1 MNKSDDLLIERLRE
15 GDRGAFDLVYERHA
29 VRIHGFLLRMVRD
42 AAVADDLAQ
51 DTWMSFARAAGT
63 LREGSDLAAFLFTIA
78 RNEARSYRRW
88 SLLDLLR
95 LAVPERE
102 DVCDHTATLDLRL
115 DALRTS
121 ERLELALAELPPL
134 YREPLLL
141 LFAEGFEQPQV
152 AEILGLSS
160 AALRK
165 RLSRARGLLAEA
177 LERQARLPASTRRT
191 AS

>member
-1 MNKSDDLLIERLRE
+1 MSPGDDALIERLQD
-15 GDRGAFDLVYERHA
+15 GDRAAFDLIYERYA

-42 AAVADDLAQ
+42 TSAADDLAQ
-51 DTWMSFARAAGT
+51 DTWMTFARVAGT
-63 LREGSDLAAFLFTIA
+63 LREGSDLAAFLFTVA

-102 DVCDHTATLDLRL
+102 DVCDQAAQIDLRI

-121 ERLELALAELPPL
+121 ERLERALGELPPL

-141 LFAEGFEQPQV
+141 LFAEGFEQAQV
-152 AEILGLSS
+152 AEILDLTPV
-160 AALRK
+160 ALRK
-165 RLSRARGLLAEA
+165 RLSRARAMLLEA
-177 LERQARLPASTRRT
+177 LEQQPTLSVPARKAS
-191 AS
+191 S